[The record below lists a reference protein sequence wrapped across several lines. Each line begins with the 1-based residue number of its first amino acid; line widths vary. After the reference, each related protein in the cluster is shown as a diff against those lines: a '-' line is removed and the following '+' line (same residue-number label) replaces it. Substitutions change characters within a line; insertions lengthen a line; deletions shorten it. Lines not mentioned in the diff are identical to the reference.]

1 MTNPFPFP
9 LSCWWQQTDN
19 TLLAV
24 GGEQDTDSH
33 SFRQR
38 VSDWVHVLE
47 PEQAK
52 RWAVYHSDAS
62 EFLAMLLA
70 LWQLSKTAVVAGDKL
85 PGTEAMLASKVGGFI
100 GEFDAAV
107 LQPSEQA
114 AEPDWQVIDK
124 DYSALQVFTSGSSGE
139 PKMVAKTLAEL
150 ELELS
155 ALDPLHRHAD
165 VVLTTVTHHHLYGIV
180 FRLLRPFCY
189 QQAFSKYLQDYPEDL
204 IGMARKYGRFT
215 LVSSP
220 AHLSRMNT
228 EQDWHEVKADCQQ
241 VFSSAAPLQRH
252 DSMTVS
258 SCLDAEVI
266 EIYGSTETGAI
277 AWRCQQQS
285 EQDAL
290 WRALSHI
297 ELGLSPEHTLQISMM
312 GQSKP
317 VDLADRVQFS
327 DKGRFSLLGRVDQ
340 IVKVEGKR
348 LSLTQL
354 EQQLL
359 TLDYFDQIRALVLT
373 RKRRETAIVA
383 VLSTQGFE
391 RLHALGRKAFIQHL
405 KQQLA
410 GHFEPVLLPRRWR
423 FVEQLPFNTQG
434 KTTMKLLEEQ
444 FEDTKTRWPTVL
456 NRQHQEDEL
465 CLSCELSGDLMFFEG
480 HFEEQAILPGI
491 SQVHWAAKYGQ
502 DYFAIQGH
510 FIRLEAVKFQQLLT
524 PGQTFLLQLRFDK
537 NKAKLHFTY
546 KSEQGIHS
554 SGRLCYAA

>member
-1 MTNPFPFP
+1 MTNPFP
-9 LSCWWQQTDN
+9 LSRWWQQTDN

-24 GGEQDTDSH
+24 GGEQDTDWH

-38 VSDWVHVLE
+38 VADWVHVLE
-47 PEQAK
+47 QEQAK
-52 RWAVYHSDAS
+52 LWAVYHPDAS

-85 PGTEAMLASKVGGFI
+85 PGTEAMLASKVEGFI
-100 GEFDAAV
+100 GEFDAGV
-107 LQPSEQA
+107 IQPSEQA

-124 DYSALQVFTSGSSGE
+124 DYTALQIFTSGSSGE
-139 PKMVAKTLAEL
+139 PKRVAKTLAEL
-150 ELELS
+150 ELELT
-155 ALDPLHRHAD
+155 ALDHLHKQSD

-204 IGMARKYGRFT
+204 ISMAKKYGRFT

-258 SCLDAEVI
+258 SCLEAEVT

-297 ELGLSPEHTLQISMM
+297 QLSVSSAQTLQVSMM
-312 GQSKP
+312 GHSKA

-327 DKGRFSLLGRVDQ
+327 DAGLFSLLGRVDQ

-354 EQQLL
+354 EQQLV
-359 TLDYFDQIRALVLT
+359 TLNYFDQVRALVLT
-373 RKRRETAIVA
+373 RKRTETAIVA
-383 VLSTQGFE
+383 VLSTQGLE
-391 RLHALGRKAFIQHL
+391 RLHALGRKAFIQQL
-405 KQQLA
+405 KQNLA

-423 FVEQLPFNTQG
+423 FVAQLPVNTQG
-434 KTTMKLLEEQ
+434 KTTMKLLEDQ
-444 FEDTKTRWPTVL
+444 FEDITTNWPKVL
-456 NRQHQEDEL
+456 NKQEQAGEI
-465 CLSCELSGDLMFFEG
+465 CLSCELGSDLMFFEG

-491 SQVHWAAKYGQ
+491 TQVHWAAKYGQ
-502 DYFAIQGH
+502 DYFAIKGH

-524 PGQTFLLQLRFDK
+524 PGQPFLLQLRFDK
-537 NKAKLHFTY
+537 DKAKLHFTF